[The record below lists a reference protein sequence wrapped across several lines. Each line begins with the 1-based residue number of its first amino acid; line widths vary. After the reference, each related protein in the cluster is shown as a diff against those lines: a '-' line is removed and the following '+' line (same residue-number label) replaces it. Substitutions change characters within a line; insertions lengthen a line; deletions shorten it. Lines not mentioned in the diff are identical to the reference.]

1 VTFWSGL
8 GEARLKFLHAYSLG
22 EDGIC
27 PLSGYPLHQTHPEIV
42 KRLRRAE
49 GHLRSIIEM
58 IETRRPCLDVAQ
70 QLYAVKKA
78 IAQAK
83 KTPIHDHI
91 ENCLEQEVG
100 PLARAQRSPI
110 DEFKVITK
118 HLNVADH
125 GRAD

>member
-1 VTFWSGL
+1 MPP
-8 GEARLKFLHAYSLG
+8 ER
-22 EDGIC
+22 
-27 PLSGYPLHQTHPEIV
+27 YPIHQTHPQIV
-42 KRLRRAE
+42 KRLRRSQ

-58 IETRRPCLDVAQ
+58 IETQRPCLDVAQ

-100 PLARAQRSPI
+100 PLARAQRGPV
-110 DEFKVITK
+110 DEFQRLPKY
-118 HLNVADH
+118 L
-125 GRAD
+125 

>member
-1 VTFWSGL
+1 
-8 GEARLKFLHAYSLG
+8 
-22 EDGIC
+22 
-27 PLSGYPLHQTHPEIV
+27 
-42 KRLRRAE
+42 
-49 GHLRSIIEM
+49 M
-58 IETRRPCLDVAQ
+58 IETQRPCLDVAQ

-83 KTPIHDHI
+83 KTLIHDHI
-91 ENCLEQEVG
+91 ENCLEQGVG

-125 GRAD
+125 GPADRTDAIGPAAGWLLPSALVLGVLHGLEPGHSKTIHYRRPRELVQAVLLGFAAM